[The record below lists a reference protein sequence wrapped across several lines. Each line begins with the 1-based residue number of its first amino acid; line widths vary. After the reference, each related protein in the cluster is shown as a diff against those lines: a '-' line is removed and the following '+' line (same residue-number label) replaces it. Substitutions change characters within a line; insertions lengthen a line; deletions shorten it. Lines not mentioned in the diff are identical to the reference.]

1 MKHYCLLFKLL
12 PECLFERVVIAV
24 LVFWGSSVS
33 ALAQADGDQPSPTF
47 AEDSAQANPQGLDQQ
62 LVELRAAFDRL
73 RTDYERG
80 IDELQAQM
88 EDLQIQM
95 LRAASDTGPVVA
107 ASAPPQVS
115 YNSFNP
121 AISVVANFLAR
132 ADSRKVFIDESSRI
146 DNRFNLRE
154 AELDMRVPVDPF
166 ADAVFI
172 MSLESETPG
181 EFEVGIEEGY
191 VNVKKLPFMPSPLGL
206 KFQVGRFRPAFG
218 KLNLLHTHDLPT
230 SLRSLPTEEFLGE
243 EGFIQQG
250 VSADFFVPSP
260 WGVNTSLN
268 ARLQVLSG
276 GDLAVSPQSRNKLA
290 YLGNLRWF
298 QALGDA
304 HTAEVGWSSYWHPG
318 NDDGPIVRL
327 HGLDFSYRWK
337 PLRQGQWRSYL
348 LGGEFMFSDRPSAGA
363 KAASGGTNRPFGA
376 TVFTQWQLDR
386 RKYVGVRWDYT
397 KALADTDLERRSL
410 TPYIS
415 YYFSEFLRLR
425 LNYEHRWSDFLDED
439 GRNSVFAELN
449 WIFGAH
455 PPEPFWVNK

>member
-1 MKHYCLLFKLL
+1 MKHFCLLFKLL
-12 PECLFERVVIAV
+12 PECLLHRVVIAV
-24 LVFWGSSVS
+24 LIIWGSSVS
-33 ALAQADGDQPSPTF
+33 ALAQGDGDPPPPNF
-47 AEDSAQANPQGLDQQ
+47 ARDSAQANPQRLDQQ
-62 LVELRAAFDRL
+62 LVELRAELDRL
-73 RTDYERG
+73 RTDYERR
-80 IDELQAQM
+80 IDELGAQM

-95 LRAASDTGPVVA
+95 LRAGSDTEPIVA

-115 YNSFNP
+115 YNSLNP

-132 ADSRKVFIDESSRI
+132 GDSRKVFIDDSTRV

-154 AELDMRVPVDPF
+154 TELDLRVPVDPF
-166 ADAVFI
+166 ADAVLI

-181 EFEVGIEEGY
+181 EFEVGVEEGY
-191 VNVKKLPFMPSPLGL
+191 VNIKKLPFMESPLGL

-218 KLNLLHTHDLPT
+218 KFNLLHTHDLPT
-230 SLRSLPTEEFLGE
+230 SFRSLPTQEFLGE

-260 WGVNTSLN
+260 WSLNTSLN

-276 GDLAVSPQSRNKLA
+276 GDIAVSPESRNKLA
-290 YLGNLRWF
+290 YVGNLHWF
-298 QALGDA
+298 QTLGDA

-318 NDDGPIVRL
+318 NDDGPIARL
-327 HGLDFSYRWK
+327 HALDFSYRWK

-348 LGGEFMFSDRPSAGA
+348 LGGEFMFSDRPSVGR
-363 KAASGGTNRPFGA
+363 AADSGSANRPFGA

-386 RKYVGVRWDYT
+386 RKYVGVRADYT
-397 KALADTDLERRSL
+397 KSLADPDLQRRSL
-410 TPYIS
+410 TPYLS

-439 GRNSVFAELN
+439 GRNSVFVELN

-455 PPEPFWVNK
+455 PPEPFWVNR

>member
-1 MKHYCLLFKLL
+1 MKHCCLIFKLL
-12 PECLFERVVIAV
+12 PKCLFEGVVVAV
-24 LVFWGSSVS
+24 LVFWASSVS
-33 ALAQADGDQPSPTF
+33 ALAQGGGDQPPPSLP
-47 AEDSAQANPQGLDQQ
+47 ENSAQANPEELDQQ
-62 LVELRAAFDRL
+62 LVELRAEFDRL
-73 RTDYERG
+73 RTDYEQR

-95 LRAASDTGPVVA
+95 LRAGSDTEPVVA
-107 ASAPPQVS
+107 ASAPTQVS
-115 YNSFNP
+115 YNSLNP

-132 ADSRKVFIDESSRI
+132 ADSQKVFIDDSSRV

-154 AELDMRVPVDPF
+154 AEIDLRVPVDPF
-166 ADAVFI
+166 ADAVLI
-172 MSLESETPG
+172 MSLESEQPG
-181 EFEVGIEEGY
+181 KFETGIEEGY
-191 VNVKKLPFMPSPLGL
+191 VNIKKLPFMTSPLGL

-230 SLRSLPTEEFLGE
+230 SSRSLPTEEFLGE
-243 EGFIQQG
+243 EGFIQEG

-260 WGVNTSLN
+260 WSVNTALN

-276 GDLAVSPQSRNKLA
+276 GEIAVSPESRNKLA
-290 YLGNLRWF
+290 YVGNLRWF
-298 QALGDA
+298 QAVGDT

-318 NDDGPIVRL
+318 NVDGAIMRL

-348 LGGEFMFSDRPSAGA
+348 LGGEFMFSDRRSDGVQAASAGS
-363 KAASGGTNRPFGA
+363 KRPFGA

-386 RKYVGVRWDYT
+386 RKYVGVRGDYT
-397 KALADTDLERRSL
+397 KALVDPDLERRSL
-410 TPYIS
+410 TPYLS

-425 LNYEHRWSDFLDED
+425 LSYEHRWSDFVDED
-439 GRNSVFAELN
+439 GRHSVFAELN

>member
-1 MKHYCLLFKLL
+1 MKHRCHFFKRL
-12 PECLFERVVIAV
+12 PECLSQGILIAV
-24 LVFWGSSVS
+24 LVFWGCSVS
-33 ALAQADGDQPSPTF
+33 ALAQQDSDQPALTPSQNT
-47 AEDSAQANPQGLDQQ
+47 AQANPQGLDQQ
-62 LVELRAAFDRL
+62 LVELRAEFDRL
-73 RTDYERG
+73 RTDYERR
-80 IDELQAQM
+80 IDELQAEM

-95 LRAASDTGPVVA
+95 LRAGSDTGSVVA
-107 ASAPPQVS
+107 ASAAPQVS

-132 ADSRKVFIDESSRI
+132 ADSKTVFIDESTRV

-154 AELDMRVPVDPF
+154 AEIDLRVPVDPF
-166 ADAVFI
+166 ADAVLI

-191 VNVKKLPFMPSPLGL
+191 VNVKKLPFMASPLGL

-260 WGVNTSLN
+260 WSVNTALN

-276 GDLAVSPQSRNKLA
+276 GDIAVSPDSRNKLA
-290 YLGNLRWF
+290 YVGNLRWF

-304 HTAEVGWSSYWHPG
+304 QTVDVGWSSYWHPG
-318 NDDGPIVRL
+318 NDDGSIVRL
-327 HGLDFSYRWK
+327 HAVDFMYRWK

-348 LGGEFMFSDRPSAGA
+348 LGGEFMFSDRSPARES
-363 KAASGGTNRPFGA
+363 AASGRAKRPFGVS
-376 TVFTQWQLDR
+376 VFTQWQLDR
-386 RKYVGVRWDYT
+386 RKYVGVRGDYT
-397 KALADTDLERRSL
+397 KARVNPGLKRRSL
-410 TPYIS
+410 TPYLS

-439 GRNSVFAELN
+439 GRNSVFVELN